1 MKKNMAV
8 FFAAITM
15 LALSTTAFAAT
26 APYIRYLSSGR
37 AVAGSAKHE
46 NNTRVYVTQDSN
58 VNTETGATGPKMSYG
73 ARKTKTTSGSS
84 ICNEMSV
91 SGYSGDTSAAYKS
104 GQTPK
109 KGATVYLVVQA
120 SKATSTGQWEVAG
133 SWSP

>member
-1 MKKNMAV
+1 MKKSTTILVAGL
-8 FFAAITM
+8 TM

-26 APYIRYLSSGR
+26 SSYIRYFSSGK
-37 AVAGSAKHE
+37 AVAGSAQHDS
-46 NNTRVYVTQDSN
+46 NSRVYVTQESN
-58 VNTETGATGPKMSYG
+58 VNTKTGATGPKMNYG

-84 ICNEMSV
+84 ICNAMSV

-120 SKATSTGQWEVAG
+120 SKTASTGQWEVAG